1 MRKNIVFFT
10 ATLLLFSA
18 LAAGSW
24 GADQNPGQNPTVIKS
39 IGYLK
44 LDKGLEAAVRIDG
57 DFLYQSLV
65 LSNPTRLVVDI
76 APVQKID
83 AQAYYEVNV
92 FGMKS
97 IRTGQ
102 FTPLIARV
110 IFDFTGPLPAYEIQ
124 KTESGITVKFT
135 PEEPKPEKAA
145 ALPLETKPA
154 QALKEVKEEA
164 KVIVPKEEQEFEEMK
179 YPGFFNTTVG
189 FMVGTYHNPSADFRE
204 VYGSKTDM
212 QYGLNL
218 SRTLIYYRGLQLD
231 ASLEARTYSKNGS
244 STLDQ
249 TPAKFSMKPI
259 TLTGHVLYQTKYA
272 MPFVG
277 IGKDWYSYKEEST
290 LANTS
295 GSTSG
300 WHYELG
306 VYIIIPRIEYLRVKL
321 YYKFAKA
328 TTTEND
334 ISIDLGGNEYG
345 LGVSFGFNFLRKGI
359 LTF

>member
-1 MRKNIVFFT
+1 MRKSIVFFT
-10 ATLLLFSA
+10 AALLIFSA
-18 LAAGSW
+18 LATGSW
-24 GADQNPGQNPTVIKS
+24 GAEQTPGQNPTVIKS

-44 LDKGLEAAVRIDG
+44 LDKGIEATVRIDG
-57 DFLYQSLV
+57 DFLYQPLV
-65 LSNPTRLVVDI
+65 FNNPTRLAVDI
-76 APVQKID
+76 APAQKID
-83 AQAYYEVNV
+83 AQPYYEVNV

-102 FTPLIARV
+102 FGPLIARV
-110 IFDFTGPLPAYEIQ
+110 IFDFSGPLPAYEIQ
-124 KTESGITVKFT
+124 KTEGGITIRFT
-135 PEEPKPEKAA
+135 IEEPKPEKPATP
-145 ALPLETKPA
+145 PLEPKPI
-154 QALKEVKEEA
+154 QAVKEA
-164 KVIVPKEEQEFEEMK
+164 KTAAPKEEQESEETK
-179 YPGFFNTTVG
+179 YPGFFNTTIG
-189 FMVGTYHNPSADFRE
+189 FTVGTYQNPSSDFRE
-204 VYGSKTDM
+204 IYGSETDL

-218 SRTLIYYRGLQLD
+218 TRTLGYYQGLQLD
-231 ASLEARTYSKNGS
+231 ASLGVRTYSKNGS

-249 TPAKFSMKPI
+249 TPTKFSMTPI
-259 TLTGHVLYQTKYA
+259 TLAGHILYQTKYGL
-272 MPFVG
+272 PFVG

-306 VYIIIPRIEYLRVKL
+306 VYIIIPKIDYLRIKL
-321 YYKFAKA
+321 YYKFTKA

-345 LGVSFGFNFLRKGI
+345 LGVSFAFNFLNKGV